1 MANLSIDTI
10 VAHDEDQVFTVVE
23 GEAVLMSVTNGKYYR
38 LDDIGTR
45 IWSLIET
52 PKSIGAVC
60 DELVKEFQV
69 ERATCEADVSTL
81 LEWMSNQNLVRLSA
95 PAAA

>member
-1 MANLSIDTI
+1 MANVSVDT
-10 VAHDEDQVFTVVE
+10 VVSHDEDQVYTIVE

-52 PKSIGAVC
+52 PTSVGQLC
-60 DELVKEFQV
+60 DQLVQEFSV
-69 ERATCEADVSTL
+69 ERATCEADVSQL
-81 LEWMSNQNLVRLSA
+81 LEWMSAQNLVHLA
-95 PAAA
+95 PNA